1 MNSAR
6 SLAPSRE
13 KSRTKGSSAPA
24 AVFSD
29 WAVGFS
35 DKPNGFSKTGSPS
48 LGIVYAF
55 VFVSASLIVGSFAKS
70 FMGSFSSYLSKM
82 LFSFSLMFCSFLGVW
97 GLRGRGR
104 KGMAPA
110 GGRIWGYS
118 FPLPFYY
125 TMGVD

>member
-35 DKPNGFSKTGSPS
+35 KTGSPS
-48 LGIVYAF
+48 LGIGYTFVY
-55 VFVSASLIVGSFAKS
+55 VFVKLVLDSFAKS
-70 FMGSFSSYLSKM
+70 FMGSFSSYLFKM
-82 LFSFSLMFCSFLGVW
+82 LFSFSLMFCSFLG
-97 GLRGRGR
+97 GLRGRGKSR
-104 KGMAPA
+104 HH
-110 GGRIWGYS
+110 
-118 FPLPFYY
+118 
-125 TMGVD
+125 